1 MNFSILLYVGLSL
14 AVFVALALMLRRM
27 RAAKVPPPT
36 HAEASH
42 EPFAVHCRH
51 FTQIRQVLSPDD
63 AAFIAQRLSAPARRQ
78 WRAERRRVLR
88 HYLAGLKED
97 FAGLERLAR
106 TVAVLSPQV
115 TQFLKPSGSGSA
127 CASASSTRWR
137 CSSSRPAFPASPNS
151 SGLPTCSAALR
162 RRSRQAWPRSRLAP
176 PRPVAASALERGC
189 VPCGPAAHGLDE
201 LLVKR

>member
-1 MNFSILLYVGLSL
+1 MNYSILLYVGLSL

-27 RAAKVPPPT
+27 RAAKGQPST
-36 HAEASH
+36 HAEAPH

-51 FTQIRQVLSPDD
+51 FPQIRQVLSPDD

-115 TQFLKPSGSGSA
+115 TQSLEAERLWLGVRFRFLYTLALLQLATGFSGVPEFQRLTDLLGGFA
-127 CASASSTRWR
+127 AQVEAGMAALE
-137 CSSSRPAFPASPNS
+137 SRPAAPGGGF
-151 SGLPTCSAALR
+151 SA
-162 RRSRQAWPRSRLAP
+162 
-176 PRPVAASALERGC
+176 
-189 VPCGPAAHGLDE
+189 
-201 LLVKR
+201 